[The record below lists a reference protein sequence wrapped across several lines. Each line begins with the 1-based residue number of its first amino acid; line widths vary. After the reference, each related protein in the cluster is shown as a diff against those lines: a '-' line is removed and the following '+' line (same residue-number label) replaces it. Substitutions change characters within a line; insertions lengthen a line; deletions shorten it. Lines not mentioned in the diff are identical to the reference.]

1 MIRHLFGLLV
11 LALVG
16 LAACQPTATRLQH
29 SLDQFGGVA
38 GLEQL
43 SRALVERSADDPQIG
58 HFFAEVDLVNLADR
72 LAEHMCVELQGPCTY
87 TGMPM
92 PEAHFALD
100 IRESDFNRMVEL
112 LQDVM
117 DERGL
122 PQSAQNTLLARL
134 AETRHEVIRQ

>member
-1 MIRHLFGLLV
+1 MAFV
-11 LALVG
+11 LAV
-16 LAACQPTATRLQH
+16 LAACQPSATRLEH
-29 SLDQFGGVA
+29 SLDRFGGVA
-38 GLEQL
+38 GLHEL

-72 LAEHMCVELQGPCTY
+72 LAEHMCVELEGPCTY
-87 TGMPM
+87 NGMPM

-112 LQDVM
+112 LQDIM
-117 DERGL
+117 DERSV

-134 AETRHEVIRQ
+134 AETRGEVIRQ